1 MLCEKYAPASLNGIV
16 GNRQAIEALKRF
28 GEEILQG
35 RIPKP
40 LMLYGPSGVGKT
52 TAAIALAATYGFGIL
67 LLAASDYR
75 DADTLNKKLL
85 PATQS
90 RGLFARTNL
99 IVFDEIDELS
109 EKFDKGAQTAIL
121 SMVRNSKQPIMF
133 IANDYWSQ
141 KISFLRQVA
150 VPVEFKQLGT
160 DEVLAY
166 ITRISQK
173 EHANIGMDALKEIA
187 LRSNGDMRGAIN
199 DLEFAI
205 SGKSNALEALGIRNR
220 KYEIFK
226 VLDSIFLSRSFGKA
240 LAAFENSDVE
250 FEMLLKWID
259 ENIPNRYGTEDA
271 QKAYELL
278 AHASMYEHKASR
290 LSYYALRK
298 YASVLASAGVSISS
312 SGYVTRLKS
321 YSFPKQIKLL
331 SETKESRLATS
342 LAIAKLSKGMHA
354 SARKLRT
361 EFLPFLKLMPKE
373 VAEPLLEAMGLS
385 KEEAASLAKS

>member
-1 MLCEKYAPASLNGIV
+1 MLCEKYAPASLNSIV

-35 RIPKP
+35 KIPKP
-40 LMLYGPSGVGKT
+40 IMIYGPSGVGKT
-52 TAAIALAATYGFGIL
+52 TSAIALASTYGFGIL

-75 DADTLNKKLL
+75 DADTLNRKLL

-90 RGLFARTNL
+90 RGLFAKTNL

-109 EKFDKGAQTAIL
+109 EKFDKGAQAAIL
-121 SMVRNSKQPIMF
+121 SMVRSSKQPIMF

-141 KISFLRQVA
+141 KISFLRQAV
-150 VPVEFKQLGT
+150 VPVEFKQLST
-160 DEVLAY
+160 EEVLGY
-166 ITRISQK
+166 ITKIAQK
-173 EHANIGMDALKEIA
+173 EHANIGMDVLREIA

-205 SGKSNALEALGIRNR
+205 SGKSNSLEALGIRNR

-259 ENIPNRYGTEDA
+259 ENIPNRYGADDA
-271 QKAYELL
+271 SKAYALL
-278 AHASMYEHKASR
+278 AHASMYENKASR

-298 YASVLASAGVSISS
+298 YASVLASAGVSVSA
-312 SGYVTRLKS
+312 SGYVTRLRS

-331 SETKESRLATS
+331 SETKESRLAAS
-342 LAIAKLSKGMHA
+342 SAIAKLSKRMHA
-354 SARKLRT
+354 SSRKLRT
-361 EFLPFLKLMPKE
+361 EFLPFLKLMPKD

-385 KEEAASLAKS
+385 KEEAAGLR

>member
-150 VPVEFKQLGT
+150 VPVEFKQLST

>member
-1 MLCEKYAPASLNGIV
+1 MLCEKYAPASLNSIV

-35 RIPKP
+35 KIPKP
-40 LMLYGPSGVGKT
+40 IMIYGPSGVGKT
-52 TAAIALAATYGFGIL
+52 TSAIALASTYGFGIL

-75 DADTLNKKLL
+75 DADTLNRKLL

-90 RGLFARTNL
+90 RGLFAKTNL

-109 EKFDKGAQTAIL
+109 EKFDKGAQAAIL
-121 SMVRNSKQPIMF
+121 SMVRSSKQPIMF

-141 KISFLRQVA
+141 KISFLRQAV
-150 VPVEFKQLGT
+150 VPVEFKQLST
-160 DEVLAY
+160 EEVLGY
-166 ITRISQK
+166 ITKIAQK
-173 EHANIGMDALKEIA
+173 EHANIGMDVLREIA

-205 SGKSNALEALGIRNR
+205 SGKSNSLEALGIRNR

-259 ENIPNRYGTEDA
+259 ENIPNRYGADDA
-271 QKAYELL
+271 SKAYALL
-278 AHASMYEHKASR
+278 AHASMYENKASR

-298 YASVLASAGVSISS
+298 YASVLASAGVSVSA
-312 SGYVTRLKS
+312 SGYVTRLRS

-331 SETKESRLATS
+331 SETKESRLAAS
-342 LAIAKLSKGMHA
+342 SAIAKLSKRMHA
-354 SARKLRT
+354 SSRKLRT
-361 EFLPFLKLMPKE
+361 EFLPFLKLMPKD
-373 VAEPLLEAMGLS
+373 VAEPLLEAMGLN
-385 KEEAASLAKS
+385 KEEAAGLR

>member
-1 MLCEKYAPASLNGIV
+1 MLCEKYAPASLNSIV

-35 RIPKP
+35 KIPKP
-40 LMLYGPSGVGKT
+40 IMLYGPSGVGKT
-52 TAAIALAATYGFGIL
+52 TSAIALASTYGFGIL

-75 DADTLNKKLL
+75 DADTLNRKLL

-90 RGLFARTNL
+90 RGLFAKTNL

-109 EKFDKGAQTAIL
+109 EKFDKGAQAAIL
-121 SMVRNSKQPIMF
+121 SMVRSSKQPIMF

-141 KISFLRQVA
+141 KISFLRQAV
-150 VPVEFKQLGT
+150 VPVEFKQLST
-160 DEVLAY
+160 EEVLGY
-166 ITRISQK
+166 ITKIAQK
-173 EHANIGMDALKEIA
+173 EHANIGMDVLREIA

-205 SGKSNALEALGIRNR
+205 SGKSNSLEALGIRNR

-259 ENIPNRYGTEDA
+259 ENIPNRYGADDA
-271 QKAYELL
+271 SKAYALL
-278 AHASMYEHKASR
+278 AHASMYENKASR

-298 YASVLASAGVSISS
+298 YASVLASAGVSVSA
-312 SGYVTRLKS
+312 SGYVTRLRS

-331 SETKESRLATS
+331 SETKESRLAAS
-342 LAIAKLSKGMHA
+342 SAIAKLSKRMHA
-354 SARKLRT
+354 SSRKLRT
-361 EFLPFLKLMPKE
+361 EFLPFLKLMPKD

-385 KEEAASLAKS
+385 KEEAAGLR